1 MLEIEVQNTLIPV
14 KVDGKIIF
22 TEMHYFCVYFSQTG
36 DYFNASLSLANLSQ
50 NWGSIDDVSCRYV
63 GNARYESSWLKRGA
77 KHLDYYLPNGELINS
92 NWYYL
97 CYNEGHFVVS
107 LKDMRNDYLL
117 EPTADELAFIKRVLN
132 TDDENACQLFDLDRL
147 ISELLTIVE
156 TQLIE
161 PIDG

>member
-1 MLEIEVQNTLIPV
+1 MLALEIDNTLIPV
-14 KVDGKIIF
+14 KIGGKIIF
-22 TEMHYFCVYFSQTG
+22 TELPYFGVYFSQTG
-36 DYFNASLSLANLSQ
+36 DIFNASLSLSDLTKDGNRLDDCLSKY
-50 NWGSIDDVSCRYV
+50 I
-63 GNARYESSWLKRGA
+63 GNATFEDKELKDGVEYIG
-77 KHLDYYLPNGELINS
+77 YYLPNSEPIKS
-92 NWYYL
+92 NWYYG
-97 CYNEGHFVVS
+97 NGHFAVS
-107 LKDMRNDYLL
+107 LKDMRNDYSL